1 LASKGEHHY
10 LVVTRSL
17 KIDPFLKPSDDSSNL
32 TEDEEAVSDEEI
44 ADDDDVRVHI
54 LTELYVPRTVSY

>member
-1 LASKGEHHY
+1 M
-10 LVVTRSL
+10 VTRSL